1 MTRHLLVLRHAK
13 SSWRD
18 SSLADHDRPLS
29 PRGIRAAAAMRS
41 YFLERRLAPDLALCS
56 TAVRAHETLVALE
69 LESATSVEADL
80 YHASQDEL
88 IERLRDLED
97 AHRRV
102 LLVGHNTGLEL
113 LVRMLAFEAEETAAR
128 RLAKGLKTATLAELA
143 LPIARWSELRPG
155 TGRLVRLT
163 RPKDLRKER

>member
-18 SSLADHDRPLS
+18 ASLADHDRPLS
-29 PRGIRAAAAMRS
+29 PRGIRAAAAMRG
-41 YFLERRLAPDLALCS
+41 YFQERKLAPDFVLCS
-56 TAVRAHETLVALE
+56 TAVRTHETLRALE
-69 LESATSVEADL
+69 LESAVSIEADL

-88 IERLRDLED
+88 IERLRDLDD

-113 LVRMLAFEAEETAAR
+113 LVRMLAFEAEEQAAR

-143 LPIARWSELRPG
+143 LPIASWNELRPG
-155 TGRLVRLT
+155 SGRLVRLT
-163 RPKDLRKER
+163 RPKDLKKER